1 VRSARIIVGL
11 GEILWDIYADDKY
24 LGGAPANVAVH
35 SQRLGAHGVVASAV
49 GLDDLGDEIIE
60 TLEEQGLDASTIHRC
75 SDRSTGTVGVKLN
88 EAGVP
93 DFVCSE
99 DTAFD
104 YLRWNEGL
112 ERLAGEADA
121 VIVGT
126 LAQRNRISR
135 QTIQKFLEKA
145 AGTVVFDVNF
155 RGWNEATSRVIR
167 ETLVHTDILKLNENE
182 LYPLRESFQHEKK
195 GMIPFL
201 DWLVREHR
209 LKIVALSLGAKGC
222 FLTDGKVRVLSPGVR
237 VDAVDTTGCGDGFV
251 AGLIVE
257 YLKNASLE
265 ETAEFANYLG
275 AFLATMKGAVPR
287 YTLQDLDEFRAG
299 HRDRVD
305 VCF

>member
-1 VRSARIIVGL
+1 MRSARVIVGL
-11 GEILWDIYADDKY
+11 GEVLWDIYADDKY
-24 LGGAPANVAVH
+24 LGGAPANGAIH

-49 GLDDLGDEIIE
+49 GLDDLGDEIIK
-60 TLEEQGLDASTIHRC
+60 TLEEQGLDASTIQRT
-75 SDRSTGTVGVKLN
+75 SVQPTGTVGVKLN
-88 EAGVP
+88 EEGVP
-93 DFVCSE
+93 DFVCSK

-112 ERLAGEADA
+112 EILAGEADA

-126 LAQRNRISR
+126 LAQRNGVSR

-155 RGWNEATSRVIR
+155 RGWNETTSRAVR
-167 ETLVHTDILKLNENE
+167 ETLTHTDILKLNENE
-182 LYPLRESFQHEKK
+182 LHQLREAFHEKKK

-201 DWLVREHR
+201 DWLVREHH
-209 LKIVALSLGAKGC
+209 LKVVALSLGAKGC
-222 FLTDGKVRVLSPGVR
+222 FLTDGKARVLSPGVR
-237 VDAVDTTGCGDGFV
+237 VDPVDTTGCGDGFV

-257 YLKNASLE
+257 YLEHASLE

-275 AFLATMKGAVPR
+275 AFLATMKGAVPSYKR
-287 YTLQDLDEFRAG
+287 HDLDVFRAM

-305 VCF
+305 VGF